1 MKDFKLENDD
11 SQLNLNHIVKL
22 NDLTYKSMLKDKIN
36 TKIMQNCPSPFN
48 SLDRNCQVE
57 FVDHLMIDAKFNKP
71 FGATL
76 YFKH

>member
-1 MKDFKLENDD
+1 
-11 SQLNLNHIVKL
+11 
-22 NDLTYKSMLKDKIN
+22 MLN